1 MYDKYDTARE
11 QKKEEITSMILA
23 GIQHSKLTLINEI
36 TAELKKADTEE
47 SVIQEIIDSLNEDA
61 RKKTQSTPMIVEE
74 LFKKSD
80 IEIEKIFSQVAKQI
94 EQ

>member
-11 QKKEEITSMILA
+11 QKKEEITSMILS

-36 TAELKKADTEE
+36 TAELKKANTDKKVIEE
-47 SVIQEIIDSLNEDA
+47 IVETINEDA
-61 RKKTQSTPMIVEE
+61 AKKIKSTPKIVEE

-80 IEIEKIFSQVAKQI
+80 IEIEKIFNEVSQQI
-94 EQ
+94 AQ